1 MDGDWLTYARAA
13 ERLRT
18 SSERSSAL
26 VINALEAHVE
36 TLKGQLTAAEAR
48 LAQHVADLTAE
59 KARTEKAI
67 EAFSALADR
76 LDALAAERANPW
88 WHRLLPRAETSQP
101 GGPTG
106 GC

>member
-1 MDGDWLTYARAA
+1 M
-13 ERLRT
+13 
-18 SSERSSAL
+18 
-26 VINALEAHVE
+26 IKALEAHVE

-67 EAFSALADR
+67 EAFAALTDR

-88 WHRLLPRAETSQP
+88 WSLPRRVCCGIRRPSPNSTNSRAAALAKHWAIP
-101 GGPTG
+101 L
-106 GC
+106 

>member
-26 VINALEAHVE
+26 VITALEAHVE

-67 EAFSALADR
+67 EAFAALTDR

-88 WHRLLPRAETSQP
+88 WRRLLRRAE
-101 GGPTG
+101 
-106 GC
+106 

>member
-1 MDGDWLTYARAA
+1 MIT
-13 ERLRT
+13 
-18 SSERSSAL
+18 
-26 VINALEAHVE
+26 ALEAHVE
-36 TLKGQLTAAEAR
+36 TLKRQLTAAEAR